1 MKSNDP
7 VLGSKNGE
15 ILCRFTSATYERT
28 KNYVPIVNKSSLR
41 GKIPRCIMN
50 SVKIQLALKDT
61 KRGGHRPRKRRHFS
75 VLPEIR
81 SETTGLDFLTGRN
94 LFQEFF
100 LIALHF
106 SRNSSIGTTSDQIF
120 KDPDCGIKFLQ
131 LLHTPSGCCH
141 SFLFLQ
147 DVLIFTLSL
156 SPKPRVNLINWI
168 F

>member
-61 KRGGHRPRKRRHFS
+61 KRGGHRQRKRRHFS

-94 LFQEFF
+94 LFQDAVSNPIRTRSVLWSLKRDILSEAMFNCLFVSGCPMMVWWLTTQSEPNECWVF
-100 LIALHF
+100 LILA
-106 SRNSSIGTTSDQIF
+106 G
-120 KDPDCGIKFLQ
+120 
-131 LLHTPSGCCH
+131 
-141 SFLFLQ
+141 
-147 DVLIFTLSL
+147 
-156 SPKPRVNLINWI
+156 
-168 F
+168 